1 MVEISPYSALSNLGR
16 SSTDRVSIADDFDT
30 FLILLTTQLKNQ
42 SPLDPIDTNQFT
54 QQLVQFTEVEQQVKQ
69 NANLEKLIQLSAA
82 NTITNIVGFLGSEV
96 TLAGDT
102 AEYKNGAASW
112 NFDLTED
119 ASSATITISNSNG
132 VPVFSQTSP
141 APAGNNIFIWDGATT
156 SGIPAED
163 GSYTISIIAFDSD
176 GKTIAVKTEIIGI
189 VDGINFDG
197 NEPKI
202 MIGNQE
208 FGLDEITSVKL
219 PYVPTTASDPS
230 SDETETET
238 DTDSS
243 ST

>member
-1 MVEISPYSALSNLGR
+1 V
-16 SSTDRVSIADDFDT
+16 
-30 FLILLTTQLKNQ
+30 
-42 SPLDPIDTNQFT
+42 DTNQFT
-54 QQLVQFTEVEQQVKQ
+54 AQLVQFTGVEQQVKQ

-82 NTITNIVGFLGSEV
+82 NTITNVVGFLGGEV

-112 NFDLTED
+112 NFDLAEAAD
-119 ASSATITISNSNG
+119 SATITISNSNG
-132 VPVFSQTSP
+132 VPVFSHTGP
-141 APAGNNIFIWDGATT
+141 APAGDNIFIWDGATT

-163 GSYTISIIAFDSD
+163 GSYTISITAIDNNGTA
-176 GKTIAVKTEIIGI
+176 IEVKTEIIGV

-197 NEPKI
+197 DEPKI

-208 FGLDEITSVKL
+208 FGLGEITSVRL
-219 PYVPTTASDPS
+219 PNVPTTASDPS

-238 DTDSS
+238 ETDSS